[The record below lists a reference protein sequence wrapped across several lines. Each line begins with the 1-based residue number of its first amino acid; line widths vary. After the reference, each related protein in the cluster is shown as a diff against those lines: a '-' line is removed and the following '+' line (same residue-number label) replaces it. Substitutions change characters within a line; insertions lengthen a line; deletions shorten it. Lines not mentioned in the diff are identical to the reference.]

1 MIRTIEE
8 LSLNALPALQTM
20 HVDGWVL
27 RFANGYTKRAN
38 SVNPIYDSTSNV
50 AEKIRFCEQIYRS
63 KNLPVVFKMTSAAQ
77 PEDLDTLLAHKGYAQ
92 NSPTSV
98 QIAELGNIETD
109 SPGTVEAN
117 DALTEEWFAHFC
129 RLNNIGEER
138 KSVMRQMLGNIIPQ
152 KCFAAIRQHDQIV
165 ACGLAV
171 LQNEYVGFYD
181 IVTDAAFRKQGL
193 GKRLMSSLLTW
204 GKVNGAR
211 KAYLQV
217 MLNNAPA
224 LQLYSRLGFQSVYQY
239 WYRIK
244 K

>member
-1 MIRTIEE
+1 MICTIEE

-20 HVDGWVL
+20 HVGGWVL

-38 SVNPIYDSTSNV
+38 SINPIYDSTSIV
-50 AEKIRFCEQIYRS
+50 EEKIWFCEQLYRS
-63 KNLPVVFKMTSAAQ
+63 KNLPVVFKMTSAVH
-77 PEDLDTLLAHKGYAQ
+77 PENLDAILDRCGYQIDSRTIVQTMDLETHASIQ
-92 NSPTSV
+92 N
-98 QIAELGNIETD
+98 AEL
-109 SPGTVEAN
+109 N
-117 DALTEEWFAHFC
+117 DTLTEEWLASFC
-129 RLNNIGEER
+129 QMNNIAEER
-138 KSVMRQMLGNIIPQ
+138 MPVMRQMLGNIIPQ

-193 GKRLMSSLLTW
+193 SKRLMSSLLTW
-204 GKVNGAR
+204 GKDNGAR

-224 LQLYSRLGFQSVYQY
+224 LQLYSRLGFQPVYQY